1 MGLGGKYFLHCS
13 RSMGDLLD
21 IVDSIF
27 LIPILGFGFLLY
39 MIIKDVWF

>member
-1 MGLGGKYFLHCS
+1 MNGLDKLMEFAL
-13 RSMGDLLD
+13 

-39 MIIKDVWF
+39 LIIKDVWFD